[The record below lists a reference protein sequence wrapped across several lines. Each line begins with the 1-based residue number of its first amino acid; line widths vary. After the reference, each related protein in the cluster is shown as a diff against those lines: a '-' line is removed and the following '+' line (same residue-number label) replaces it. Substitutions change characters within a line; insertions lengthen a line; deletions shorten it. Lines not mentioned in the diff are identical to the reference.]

1 MRLDDF
7 NVSSIKTANVH
18 VLFLQLPHRLITTSN
33 ATIRY
38 SLAVDIGPITPRSDF
53 VFVPNRLPNLFTRR
67 PEIPV
72 PFQQKSSPAEGG
84 VGH

>member
-1 MRLDDF
+1 MDSAVPSGSRF
-7 NVSSIKTANVH
+7 Y
-18 VLFLQLPHRLITTSN
+18 LFLQLPHRLITTSN

-38 SLAVDIGPITPRSDF
+38 SLAADIGPITPRSDF
-53 VFVPNRLPNLFTRR
+53 VFVPNRLSNLFTRQ

-72 PFQQKSSPAEGG
+72 PFQQKSSPAEGR